1 MNNKLLF
8 EEWLT
13 SFKRNI
19 NGKKFTAV
27 KSYLKYMGAIEK
39 HLDMEKD
46 SIYHVTEVKELKRLE
61 TKLRKR
67 NSFDNLSEHY
77 KHSLL
82 SALHVYQNLME
93 ILSKGNS
100 KNISNGQTKS
110 K

>member
-39 HLDMEKD
+39 HMDMSKD
-46 SIYHVTEVKELKRLE
+46 SIYQLNEAKELKRLE
-61 TKLRKR
+61 TKLRR
-67 NSFDNLSEHY
+67 QDSFDTLSEHY

-93 ILSKGNS
+93 ILSKGKT
-100 KNISNGQTKS
+100 KNMSNGQPKS